1 MNLNKKKKLAVRALN
16 VGRNRIVFVDGRL
29 DEIKEAIT
37 KKDIKDLV
45 REGAIRIKEVSGRKA
60 INKRNRKRSYGK
72 IKKKIKLRKREYV
85 IITRKLRR
93 YIKTLSVKGKIKIV
107 DYKLLRKKI
116 RNKEFRS
123 LGQFKDYIKE
133 LKWVASR
140 KDEEKERQIIQ
151 KD

>member
-133 LKWVASR
+133 LK
-140 KDEEKERQIIQ
+140 
-151 KD
+151 

>member
-1 MNLNKKKKLAVRALN
+1 
-16 VGRNRIVFVDGRL
+16 
-29 DEIKEAIT
+29 T
-37 KKDIKDLV
+37 KTDIKDLL
-45 REGAIRIKEVSGRKA
+45 REGSIRIKEVSVRKA

-133 LKWVASR
+133 LK
-140 KDEEKERQIIQ
+140 
-151 KD
+151 